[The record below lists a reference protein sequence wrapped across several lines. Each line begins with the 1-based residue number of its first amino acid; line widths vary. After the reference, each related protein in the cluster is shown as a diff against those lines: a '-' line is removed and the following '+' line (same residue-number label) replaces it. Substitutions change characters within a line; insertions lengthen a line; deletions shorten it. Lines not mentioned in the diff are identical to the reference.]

1 MEIRS
6 AVDGDLAAMAE
17 LAARLQSDPATAI
30 AYLGVE
36 QRGIVS
42 ELDDIDW
49 HSVSAVVFDDG
60 RLVGWLVGEI
70 DDELGRVFWLGPFVA
85 ADNWEDAASQLYLVA
100 SKLLPPHVTEQ
111 EMAIDSRFER
121 YQSWAAMYGFA
132 ADEGSLAF
140 VLNDDLGPSEI
151 ELRSARDADLSQ
163 LGALHEALFPGTHTT
178 GRQLVEGRDVN
189 HIRLLA
195 EIDGCLAGYVAFEVQ
210 PDGSGYLDFLGVAT
224 EFRRRGLGAQL
235 VRAAV
240 AGLLDRG
247 AVTDPPDGTR
257 EPPRCPRAVCGLGVR
272 GGTGDPTVAQGF
284 HVGLT
289 RPMSSTALR

>member
-6 AVDGDLAAMAE
+6 AVDGDLAAIAE
-17 LAARLQSDPATAI
+17 LAAGLQSDPAAAN

-49 HSVSAVVFDDG
+49 RSVSAVAIDDG
-60 RLVGWLVGEI
+60 RLIGWLVG
-70 DDELGRVFWLGPFVA
+70 DVDAELGRVFWLGPFVA
-85 ADNWEDAASQLYLVA
+85 AESWEDAASRLYLGA
-100 SKLLPPHVTEQ
+100 SKLLAPQITEQ

-121 YQSWAAMYGFA
+121 YQSWAAAHGFT

-140 VLNDDLGPSEI
+140 VLETDPGPPEI
-151 ELRSARDADLSQ
+151 ELRSARDDDLSQ

-178 GRQLVEGRDVN
+178 GRQLVENRDADHV
-189 HIRLLA
+189 RLVS
-195 EIDGCLAGYVAFEVQ
+195 EVEGSVAGYVAFEVQ

-224 EFRRRGLGAQL
+224 AFRRRGLGAQL

-240 AGLLDRG
+240 TELVERG
-247 AVTDPPDGTR
+247 ASPIHLTVR
-257 EPPRCPRAVCGLGVR
+257 EHSHGARALYVGLGFVEER
-272 GGTGDPTVAQGF
+272 VIRPLRKGF
-284 HVGLT
+284 TL
-289 RPMSSTALR
+289 A